1 MGMRYIVASI
11 RPHTSLRL
19 FFSGSL
25 SSVRIEARQYGES
38 LAGSYKNSKTWNG
51 YIF

>member
-11 RPHTSLRL
+11 RILLSGY
-19 FFSGSL
+19 SGSL
-25 SSVRIEARQYGES
+25 SSSVRIEARQYGEC
-38 LAGSYKNSKTWNG
+38 LAGPYKKLETWNG